1 MSKIKP
7 VTAER
12 KDIFLYKTR
21 VENLFIN
28 EFLPE
33 APGDYVKVYLFGLMY
48 AQYDQVIDSAKLSMI
63 LGLSEEEIEEAWIYW
78 ESKGL
83 VKFRTD
89 ISETGEPDRK
99 LVFTRQIE
107 VLYGKASAE
116 PVEELPEEK
125 EAEPVEE
132 SISDEIPHFMNMDDM
147 EFDTMFEKKMQ
158 ALGPYRYKILPL
170 EDTIHFCNSNHLFI
184 PGIEMFNQDF
194 VVDLK
199 QALDQ
204 TEAR

>member
-1 MSKIKP
+1 MSIIKP
-7 VTAER
+7 VTDER

-48 AQYDQVIDSAKLSMI
+48 AQYDQVMDSAKLSMI
-63 LGLSEEEIEEAWIYW
+63 LGLSEDEIEEAWIYW

-83 VKFRTD
+83 VRFKTD
-89 ISETGEPDRK
+89 IGSNGENDRK

-116 PVEELPEEK
+116 PVDESPEAK
-125 EAEPVEE
+125 D
-132 SISDEIPHFMNMDDM
+132 SDAAGGSPDASSGSGRQKAGGGRICPGLSDHGAGHRPNGSS
-147 EFDTMFEKKMQ
+147 
-158 ALGPYRYKILPL
+158 AGGP
-170 EDTIHFCNSNHLFI
+170 
-184 PGIEMFNQDF
+184 G
-194 VVDLK
+194 
-199 QALDQ
+199 A
-204 TEAR
+204 AA